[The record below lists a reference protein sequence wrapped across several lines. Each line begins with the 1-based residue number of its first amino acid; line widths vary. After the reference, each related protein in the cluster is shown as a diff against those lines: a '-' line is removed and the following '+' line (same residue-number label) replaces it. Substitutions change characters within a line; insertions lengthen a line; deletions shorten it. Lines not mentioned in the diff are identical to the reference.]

1 MAYASYEDYVN
12 LYFGNAIPEFD
23 FNRFA
28 MKASD
33 KIDNLI
39 NDRLSNDTSWLS
51 EKDFIKI
58 KKACCAM
65 ADGIYYKEQLTKI
78 GFDSVGTDNG
88 KGKIISSVSSGSE
101 SVSYAT
107 GISASSIEG
116 IALKESINKAE
127 IETKSY
133 LAMVKYKDKG
143 YNLLFA
149 GAGYE

>member
-1 MAYASYEDYVN
+1 MAYANYEDYVN
-12 LYFGNAIPEFD
+12 LYFGNAIPESD

-28 MKASD
+28 MKAGD
-33 KIDNLI
+33 KIDHLT
-39 NDRLSNDTSWLS
+39 NDRLSDTSWLS

-65 ADGIYYKEQLTKI
+65 AEGIYYKEQLATI

-101 SVSYAT
+101 SVSYVT

-116 IALKESINKAE
+116 IALKESITKAE

-143 YNLLFA
+143 YNLLFV